1 MFDILIVEDDSFK
14 LKSLKD
20 FLYANMEH
28 INIVVATNLQNA
40 ITLINESIFHLI
52 LVDMAIPSHPIESG
66 TGSPIS
72 LLNGGLQV
80 ILEVQY
86 LDRKDDCI
94 VLTQYPDVEICG
106 EYFPIDL
113 ASSNIKELLDCTVLG
128 CIQYSEDT
136 TTWKED
142 LKELL
147 QSYENFNS

>member
-14 LKSLKD
+14 LKSLKE
-20 FLYANMEH
+20 FLLNHMVD
-28 INIVVATNLQNA
+28 INIVIATNLQSA
-40 ITLINESIFHLI
+40 ITLVNESVFQLI
-52 LVDMAIPSHPIESG
+52 LIDMAIPSHPIKSG

-113 ASSNIKELLDCTVLG
+113 AASNIKDLLDCTILG
-128 CIQYSEDT
+128 CIQYSEDST
-136 TTWKED
+136 SWKED

-147 QSYENFNS
+147 KTYENFNS